1 MIQLCLGIKM
11 LGSSPVEEVP
21 GKVKE
26 TVSTAMISS
35 HGEEGLRKVGT
46 VSWVL
51 EVPKVSQ
58 VEADLS
64 GSFRDVVKEISSL

>member
-11 LGSSPVEEVP
+11 LGSSPVEVVP

-46 VSWVL
+46 VS
-51 EVPKVSQ
+51 
-58 VEADLS
+58 
-64 GSFRDVVKEISSL
+64 

>member
-21 GKVKE
+21 GKSKE

-46 VSWVL
+46 VSWYL
-51 EVPKVSQ
+51 KSKVSQ